1 MKKMKFSLLIV
12 LSGIFILASCDKN
25 DDNNTEEIPDES
37 NTIVDVA
44 SADENFSVL
53 IDALELTD
61 LKDALADE
69 NAEYTVFAPT
79 NDAFSDLLT
88 ELGYDELEDLPN
100 DDLKEILLY
109 HVLAGKAE
117 ANEVENGYYSTL
129 ADGPQDGYTLS
140 MYINMDDEMINS
152 RASITATDIMA
163 DNGVIHVVDKVIL
176 PLSLSGHAAANS
188 AFSVLEEVVEKAGLS
203 ETLNNSSLSFTVF
216 APVDDAFNQLF
227 TNLGF
232 TLDDLSLEDLQPI
245 LLYHVVTG
253 FLPSAD
259 IESGYVTTLS
269 QIGEQFVSL
278 QVSLGDNIILNG
290 NSNIIIEDVVA
301 TNGIIHA
308 IDEVLIPPEVV
319 DLALDNSDFSYLVE
333 ALVKVDLVE
342 VLRDEG
348 PFTVFAPVNSAF
360 EDLFETLGVNGLND
374 IDDETL
380 ENVLLAH
387 VVSGYFLSSD
397 LSNGSMSTL
406 NSEKSLTINVD
417 NGIVIDGDIN
427 VLLADIK
434 GTNGVVHVI
443 DKVIVP

>member
-1 MKKMKFSLLIV
+1 MKFSLLIV

-290 NSNIIIEDVVA
+290 NSNVIIEDVVA

-342 VLRDEG
+342 ALRDEG

-397 LSNGSMSTL
+397 LSNGSLSTL

>member
-290 NSNIIIEDVVA
+290 NSNVIIEDVVA

-342 VLRDEG
+342 ALRDEG

-397 LSNGSMSTL
+397 LSNGSLSTL

>member
-1 MKKMKFSLLIV
+1 MKFSLLIV

-88 ELGYDELEDLPN
+88 ELGYDELEDVPN

-290 NSNIIIEDVVA
+290 NSNVIIEDVVA

-342 VLRDEG
+342 ALRDEG

-397 LSNGSMSTL
+397 LSNGSLSTL

-417 NGIVIDGDIN
+417 NGIVIDEDIN

>member
-88 ELGYDELEDLPN
+88 ELGYDELEDVPN

-290 NSNIIIEDVVA
+290 NSNVIIEDVVA

-342 VLRDEG
+342 ALRDEG

-397 LSNGSMSTL
+397 LSNGSLSTL